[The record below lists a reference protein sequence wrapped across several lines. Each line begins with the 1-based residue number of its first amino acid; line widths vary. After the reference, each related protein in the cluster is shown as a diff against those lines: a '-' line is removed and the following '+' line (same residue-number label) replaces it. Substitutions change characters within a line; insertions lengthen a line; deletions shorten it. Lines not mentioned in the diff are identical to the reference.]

1 MKKTLL
7 LPLLFIPVQRIKK
20 AGTGNNGPGMATQK
34 RILLLSMLM
43 LLCINL
49 CFAQGTPATAEN
61 FAVNVTANS
70 TLGGGSQDH
79 WYKLITTADGD
90 ISLSVTGSTTN
101 GNSYLYVYL
110 YDADASTGLSSTSNY
125 ASNGAINF
133 GAGGLGAGTYYVL
146 IHTNDAFS
154 NTYSITNTLTQSSA
168 ANDVE
173 QNGTPAQ
180 AITMSVNSSKTG
192 HIAYRING
200 GSVDSDDYYK
210 ITTAADG
217 DITVSLTG
225 DRPAGYVYLYLYDA
239 DGITQL
245 GSTSNYISNGPIAFA
260 VGGLA
265 AGTYYIRVWEPGN
278 SSYTGYTLT
287 NSLTTSSVANDAE
300 LNDYFIQSNTINL
313 ATPKT
318 GHIAYRRNGGQ
329 VDGSDYYKLVT
340 TNDGDITVTVTG
352 DRGAGY
358 IYIYLYDKD
367 TITQLITTSN
377 YVSNGPI
384 SFTQGG
390 LAAGT
395 YYILVY
401 EPGNPSY
408 TGYTVSASLATAPN
422 IGDAEPNNDPSQASA
437 FALNGSVSGHIAYR
451 NNGGTVD
458 ANDYYKIIT
467 TQDGDIS
474 LSVTGDRPNGY
485 IYLYLYDSDGATQLA
500 SNSNYV
506 SNGVIS
512 LTKAGLAAGTYY
524 ALVFESGNASYSGY
538 TLTNTFTPAPFNNDV
553 EANNTM
559 VTASLLNLNP
569 SKSGHIAYRYN
580 GGTVDPDDYWK
591 IIMNTTDSF
600 HVVLNISTNNGNGYV
615 YIYLLD
621 ANGTQIYAASD
632 YTSNRQVYDIYYPS
646 LAAGTYYLRIS
657 EPGNASYCSYTI
669 PVFHVPCYTGTSV
682 ITAGGPTTFCQGG
695 SVALNTT
702 PTFTAYGQSN
712 GYAGYLWS
720 TNATSQNIA
729 ATATGSYS
737 VTATDVDGCQHMSN
751 IIPVTVNPVPAA
763 PSISAGGTTT
773 FCQGGSVTLT
783 SSAATGNTWSTGAT
797 TQSIT
802 VNTSGNYTVTT
813 TANGCTSNVSATTTV
828 TVNPLPATPTISAG
842 GATTFCAGGNV
853 TLTASAASSWLWSNG
868 ATTQSIT
875 VNASGSYT
883 VTIKNANGCSSAS
896 SAATTVTVN
905 PLPAT
910 PTISTGGAATT
921 FCAGGSVTLT
931 SSAAT
936 GNTWST
942 GATTQSITVNASS
955 SYTVTVA
962 SNGCSST
969 SAATVVTVN
978 PLPTVTLSQFT
989 AVCSTDAA
997 FSLTGGSP
1005 AGGTYSGTG
1014 VSGGQFNPV
1023 AAGIGSFPIIYSYTN
1038 ANGCSNTAT
1047 QSIVVNNCTAPCN
1060 ASISAGGPTTF
1071 CAGGNVTLTASA
1083 GASWLWSNGATTQ
1096 SISVNSNGNYS
1107 CAVTNANNCT
1117 ATSNTI
1123 TVTVNALPA
1132 TPTISTGGAA
1142 TTFCAGASV
1151 TLTSSAATNNV
1162 WSNGATTQSITV
1174 NATGNYSVTVT
1185 NANSCSAT
1193 SAATSVTVNPL
1204 PIVTLAAFTAKC
1216 STDAAFGLTGGS
1228 PTGGTYSG
1236 TGVSNGQFNPA
1247 SAGSGTFTITYSYTN
1262 ANGCS
1267 NTATQSITVNNC
1279 NPQCTATAT
1288 AAGPTTFCA
1297 GGNVTLTASAGAS
1310 WLWSN
1315 GATTQSIT
1323 VSSNGSYSC
1332 VVTNAGNCTAT
1343 TNAITVTV
1351 NPLPTV
1357 TLATFATKCSTD
1369 AAFTLTGGS
1378 PTGGTYS
1385 GTGVSNG
1392 QFNPATAGAGTFT
1405 ITYSYTNANGCSN
1418 AATQSITVNTCNTQ
1432 CSATITAGGPTTFC
1446 SGGSV
1451 KLTASAGS
1459 SYLWS
1464 NGSTASNIT
1473 VTTGGSYTVKVTQ
1486 ANGCF
1491 ATSAATVVIVN
1502 ALPSVPVITAGGP
1515 TTFCT
1520 PGSVILTSSAATSY
1534 LWSNGATTQSITVTS
1549 SGNYSVTVKNASGCS
1564 RSSAATTVTANNCG
1578 GTYCAANGTNRNKGY
1593 INNVKFRTINNTS
1606 GWNGG
1611 YGNFTN
1617 YTANVSK
1624 ITCYSISVSPGF
1636 VGCGSSL
1643 YTRVWIDWNHDGDFN
1658 DAGELAFAPAGAS
1671 SGTRNGSVSVPC
1683 NALCGTTRMRVEMRA
1698 DCNPSSCGTFT
1709 YGEVEDYTINVVC
1722 GGSSKG
1728 VTDDKTDD
1736 IILSESF
1743 TVYPN
1748 PVSNEMLIRRS
1759 SNDNS
1764 VIVDT
1769 DARLSVA
1776 DLNGKI
1782 VLQSLLKKST
1792 EVIDVSKW
1800 TPGIY
1805 VVQIKTING
1814 TTTNKVVVS
1823 H

>member
-1 MKKTLL
+1 MKKILQHLL
-7 LPLLFIPVQRIKK
+7 QFMPYRSITNAGATMKK
-20 AGTGNNGPGMATQK
+20 MPG
-34 RILLLSMLM
+34 ILLLCILLM
-43 LLCINL
+43 LNANL
-49 CFAQGTPATAEN
+49 CFAQGTVATAEN
-61 FAVNVTANS
+61 FTVNSTANS
-70 TLGGGSQDH
+70 TLGGGSNQDH

-90 ISLSVTGSTTN
+90 IGLSVTGSTTN

-110 YDADASTGLSSTSNY
+110 YDADAVTGLSSTSNF

-154 NTYSITNTLTQSSA
+154 NTYSITNTLTQSSV

-173 QNGTPAQ
+173 QNGSTAQ
-180 AITMSVNSSKTG
+180 AITMAVNSSKTG
-192 HIAYRING
+192 HIAYRTNG
-200 GSVDSDDYYK
+200 GAGTVDSDDYYK
-210 ITTAADG
+210 ITTTADG
-217 DITVSLTG
+217 DIGVSVTG
-225 DRPAGYVYLYLYDA
+225 DRPAGYIYLYLYDN

-245 GSTSNYISNGPIAFA
+245 GTTSNYVSNGAIAFT

-265 AGTYYIRVWEPGN
+265 AGTYYIRIWEPGN

-313 ATPKT
+313 AAPKT
-318 GHIAYRRNGGQ
+318 GHIGYRRNGGQ

-352 DRGAGY
+352 DRNAGY

-367 TITQLITTSN
+367 TVTQLITTSN
-377 YVSNGPI
+377 YVANGPI

-395 YYILVY
+395 YYVLVY

-408 TGYTVSASLATAPN
+408 TGYTVTASLATAPN
-422 IGDAEPNNDPSQASA
+422 TGDAEPNDNIAQASA
-437 FALNGSVSGHIAYR
+437 FPLNGTVSGHIAYR

-474 LSVTGDRPNGY
+474 LSVTGDRPAGYIY
-485 IYLYLYDSDGATQLA
+485 IYLYDNDGVTQLGA
-500 SNSNYV
+500 NSNYV
-506 SNGVIS
+506 SNGTIS
-512 LTKAGLAAGTYY
+512 FTKTGLAAGTYY

-538 TLTNTFTPAPFNNDV
+538 TLTNTFTPAPYNNDV

-559 VTASLLNLNP
+559 ATASLLNLNP

-600 HVVLNISTNNGNGYV
+600 HVVLNISTNNSNGYV

-621 ANGTQIYAASD
+621 GNGTQIYAQSD
-632 YTSNRQVYDIYYPS
+632 YTNNRSVYDIYYPS

-657 EPGNASYCSYTI
+657 EPGNVNFCSYTI
-669 PVFHVPCYTGTSV
+669 PVFHVPCYIGASV

-702 PTFTAYGQSN
+702 ATFTAYGQSN
-712 GYAGYLWS
+712 NYSGYLWS
-720 TNATSQNIA
+720 NNATSQNIT
-729 ATATGSYS
+729 ATTTGSYS
-737 VTATDVDGCQHMSN
+737 VTATDVDGCPHASN
-751 IIPVTVNPVPAA
+751 VIPVTVNPVPAA
-763 PSISAGGTTT
+763 PTISTGGAATT

-783 SSAATGNTWSTGAT
+783 SSAATGNIWSTGAT

-802 VNTSGNYTVTT
+802 VTASGNYTVTT
-813 TANGCTSNVSATTTV
+813 TANGCTSNASAATVV
-828 TVNPLPATPTISAG
+828 TVNPLPSTPTIQAG
-842 GATTFCAGGNV
+842 GATTFCAGGSV
-853 TLTASAASSWLWSNG
+853 TLTASAATSWLWSNG
-868 ATTQSIT
+868 ATTQSII
-875 VNASGSYT
+875 VNASGNYT
-883 VTIKNANGCSSAS
+883 VTVKNANGCSSAP
-896 SAATTVTVN
+896 SAATAVTVN

-942 GATTQSITVNASS
+942 GATTQSIIVNTSGN
-955 SYTVTVA
+955 YTVTVT
-962 SNGCSST
+962 SNGCSAT

-997 FSLTGGSP
+997 FALSGGSP

-1014 VSGGQFNPV
+1014 VSGGQFNP
-1023 AAGIGSFPIIYSYTN
+1023 ATAGVGSFPITYAYTN

-1060 ASISAGGPTTF
+1060 ASISAGGPITF
-1071 CAGGNVTLTASA
+1071 CAGGNVVLTASA
-1083 GASWLWSNGATTQ
+1083 GASYLWSNGATTQ
-1096 SISVNSNGNYS
+1096 SITVSTNGSYS
-1107 CAVTNANNCT
+1107 CAVTNANQCT

-1123 TVTVNALPA
+1123 TVTVNALPS

-1142 TTFCAGASV
+1142 TTFCAGGSI
-1151 TLTSSAATNNV
+1151 TLTSSSATNNV

-1174 NATGNYSVTVT
+1174 NATGTYSVTVT
-1185 NANSCSAT
+1185 NANNCSAT
-1193 SAATSVTVNPL
+1193 SSATS
-1204 PIVTLAAFTAKC
+1204 
-1216 STDAAFGLTGGS
+1216 
-1228 PTGGTYSG
+1228 
-1236 TGVSNGQFNPA
+1236 
-1247 SAGSGTFTITYSYTN
+1247 
-1262 ANGCS
+1262 
-1267 NTATQSITVNNC
+1267 
-1279 NPQCTATAT
+1279 
-1288 AAGPTTFCA
+1288 
-1297 GGNVTLTASAGAS
+1297 
-1310 WLWSN
+1310 
-1315 GATTQSIT
+1315 
-1323 VSSNGSYSC
+1323 
-1332 VVTNAGNCTAT
+1332 
-1343 TNAITVTV
+1343 VTV

-1357 TLATFATKCSTD
+1357 TLGQFTAKCSTD

-1392 QFNPATAGAGTFT
+1392 QFNPATAGVGTFT

-1418 AATQSITVNTCNTQ
+1418 TATQSITVNNCNPQCTATITAGGATTFCAGGNVTLTASAGASWLWSNGATTQSITVSANGNYSCAVTNANQCTATSNTIAVTVNPLPTVTLAAFTAKCSTDAAFTLTGGSPAGGTYSGTGVSNGQFNPATAGVGTFTITYSYTNANGCSNSATQSITVNTCTTQ
-1432 CSATITAGGPTTFC
+1432 CTATITAAGPTTFC

-1451 KLTASAGS
+1451 KLTASSGA

-1473 VTTGGSYTVKVTQ
+1473 VTAGGSYTVKVTQ

-1491 ATSAATVVIVN
+1491 ATSAATVVTVN
-1502 ALPSVPVITAGGP
+1502 ALPSVPTITAGGP

-1520 PGSVILTSSAATSY
+1520 PGSVTLTSSAATSY
-1534 LWSNGATTQSITVTS
+1534 LWSNGATTQSITVTG
-1549 SGNYSVTVKNASGCS
+1549 SGSFTVTVKNASGCS
-1564 RSSAATTVTANNCG
+1564 RSSSATIVTANNCG
-1578 GTYCAANGTNRNKGY
+1578 GTYCTANSTSRNKGY

-1617 YTANVSK
+1617 LTANVSK
-1624 ITCYSISVSPGF
+1624 MVSYSISVTPGYAT
-1636 VGCGSSL
+1636 CNTYPL

-1658 DAGELAFAPAGAS
+1658 DAGELVFAPYGS
-1671 SGTRNGSVSVPC
+1671 STCTRNGSVSVPC
-1683 NALCGTTRMRVEMRA
+1683 NALCGSTRMRVEMRN
-1698 DCNPSSCGTFT
+1698 DCNPSPCGTFT
-1709 YGEVEDYTINVVC
+1709 YGEVEDYTINVAC
-1722 GGSSKG
+1722 SGSARG
-1728 VTDDKTDD
+1728 IQEDKTDD

-1748 PVSNEMLIRRS
+1748 PVSDEMMIRRS
-1759 SNDNS
+1759 SNDNTT
-1764 VIVDT
+1764 IVDA
-1769 DARLSVA
+1769 DAKLIVR
-1776 DLNGKI
+1776 DMNGKI
-1782 VLQSLLKKST
+1782 MLQSTLTKST
-1792 EVIDVSKW
+1792 EMIDVRRLPS
-1800 TPGIY
+1800 GIY
-1805 VVQIKTING
+1805 VVQIKTVNG
-1814 TTTNKVVVS
+1814 TTTSKVVIS